1 LRICLI
7 SILNAIK
14 ALTGNLSTMP
24 KIWQARCQ
32 AVLLNTFAVNNLIN
46 ESHKLKHRILF
57 EDIPLGQQYLTTI
70 IEAMRDGLKLRLSY
84 QSYGMDKPAEFD
96 IEPCFV
102 KVFKPRINVIGKSDL
117 LLIYSLERMV
127 SLTSTSK
134 KFNIWL
140 ILILKVISVI
150 AIYHS

>member
-1 LRICLI
+1 MI